1 MFVFVDDIKLPA
13 KTEIHILI
21 NVLHRDPK
29 YFPDPD
35 RFDPNRFLEN
45 DMKHPFAFV
54 PFSAGQRN
62 CIGIELQQKYIS
74 ATIIHFI
81 WLGQVHLCLMFFRSK
96 IRDDGVANRNR
107 RDYKKF

>member
-45 DMKHPFAFV
+45 DIKHPFCYV

-62 CIGIELQQKYIS
+62 CIGIE
-74 ATIIHFI
+74 IHFGYNDPFH
-81 WLGQVHLCLMFFRSK
+81 LVRSSSFMFNVFQVKNSR
-96 IRDDGVANRNR
+96 
-107 RDYKKF
+107 